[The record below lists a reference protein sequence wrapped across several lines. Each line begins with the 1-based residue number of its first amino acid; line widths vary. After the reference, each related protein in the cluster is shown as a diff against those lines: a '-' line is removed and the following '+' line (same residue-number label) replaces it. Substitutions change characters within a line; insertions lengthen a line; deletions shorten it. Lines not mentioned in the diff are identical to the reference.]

1 MVLRKY
7 EEYDWDIEQKFMDGM
22 NKRIDWKDYLWQRK
36 FRFVLKNL
44 GLLNTT
50 GMRENVRLKN
60 F

>member
-22 NKRIDWKDYLWQRK
+22 NKRIDWKDYLWPRK

-50 GMRENVRLKN
+50 GMRENV
-60 F
+60 